1 MHTKI
6 VSVAK
11 QLPRYSKETNE
22 IIPYVKN
29 WMSGQDNRFKRKVLK
44 LFKGVVL
51 KEDIQ
56 LWILRRSLQNHHLK
70 KRTIFIYMKQQT
82 LPSNL

>member
-1 MHTKI
+1 MHTKL

-29 WMSGQDNRFKRKVLK
+29 WMSGQIID
-44 LFKGVVL
+44 L
-51 KEDIQ
+51 KE
-56 LWILRRSLQNHHLK
+56 K
-70 KRTIFIYMKQQT
+70 F
-82 LPSNL
+82 

>member
-11 QLPRYSKETNE
+11 QLPRYSRETND

-29 WMSGQDNRFKRKVLK
+29 WMSGQDNRFKRK
-44 LFKGVVL
+44 
-51 KEDIQ
+51 
-56 LWILRRSLQNHHLK
+56 WR
-70 KRTIFIYMKQQT
+70 
-82 LPSNL
+82 